1 MDREPPLEK
10 MVGHLYRHGVTCALA
25 TVIAKP
31 LPEYL
36 QRIEA
41 LAGHIENGGWSG
53 TLPGIHCEGPFL
65 NPELSGGA
73 SRDHFVPPSVDVWR
87 RLHRAAGGWLRMMTV
102 SPELEGVLEVVREA
116 SSEGTVVSAGHTCA
130 DYERAEAAMDYG
142 VSTATHLFNAMRGLH
157 HRRPGVLLACVLHDE
172 LMVQV
177 NAEGGHVHPLMMQML
192 YRLKGAGGMV
202 LTSDAGRQAGLT
214 GGDEGTDAL
223 NIRAD
228 GVIAGSTVMLDSAVR
243 VMVNRVGVPLEEAVR
258 MASLNPAVLLGLDD
272 RKGAIAPG
280 RDADLVVMDD
290 NLRVEMVISGGE
302 AVYGG

>member
-1 MDREPPLEK
+1 
-10 MVGHLYRHGVTCALA
+10 
-25 TVIAKP
+25 
-31 LPEYL
+31 
-36 QRIEA
+36 
-41 LAGHIENGGWSG
+41 
-53 TLPGIHCEGPFL
+53 
-65 NPELSGGA
+65 
-73 SRDHFVPPSVDVWR
+73 
-87 RLHRAAGGWLRMMTV
+87 
-102 SPELEGVLEVVREA
+102 
-116 SSEGTVVSAGHTCA
+116 
-130 DYERAEAAMDYG
+130 
-142 VSTATHLFNAMRGLH
+142 
-157 HRRPGVLLACVLHDE
+157 
-172 LMVQV
+172 MVQV

-258 MASLNPAVLLGLDD
+258 MASLNPAALLGLDD

-290 NLRVEMVISGGE
+290 NLRVEMVMSGG
-302 AVYGG
+302 AGKRFTGVSSRRKP